1 MPPPPDGRS
10 RLPTNV
16 FEPRTSTPLWKSALT
31 ADPIRLG
38 LPAHAPP
45 PEALRPGSSI
55 TFAPTDPN
63 GIEEFHVRIRDDAGR
78 RFDWVVPSS
87 GNIEEE

>member
-1 MPPPPDGRS
+1 MFQ
-10 RLPTNV
+10 TI
-16 FEPRTSTPLWKSALT
+16 PLGIG
-31 ADPIRLG
+31 IR
-38 LPAHAPP
+38 A
-45 PEALRPGSSI
+45 
-55 TFAPTDPN
+55 FFFTDPN